1 MELSVFTLGTC
12 GAIAAAIA
20 LIAWAG
26 DRRRRKRSDPDA
38 VGFVDWTSVS
48 FFALF
53 VAVLLLGGALR
64 MWLVVG

>member
-12 GAIAAAIA
+12 GVIAAAMA

-26 DRRRRKRSDPDA
+26 DRRRRQRRDPDA

-53 VAVLLLGGALR
+53 VAVLLLGGAVRLY
-64 MWLVVG
+64 LQG